1 MFEEPRTLTEFTKT
15 TSIQLPSF
23 EATDLQKKIPILT
36 FIAGTQIG
44 RRIPLAD
51 DSITMGRSDEAT
63 IMIRDTA
70 VSRLHLKIEHEPQSG
85 VYVVND
91 LGSTNGTVLNDK
103 KTLKGV
109 LSEGDKIA
117 IGRTILRFS
126 WIDAIDMAFHGEVDK
141 LINIDSLTGLVLKR
155 RFDEELNRH
164 VAVALANRSALS
176 MLMMDMDGLKQINDT
191 YGHPFGA
198 YSISE
203 TGKIIKGIISSKGLA
218 SRFGGDEFMAFLPN
232 IALEEAREIAEQIRH
247 SVKHHD
253 YEKDGTPF
261 TVTMSIGLAGLR
273 ENDSLETLL
282 KRADDALYVSKE
294 SGRNRV
300 SFIEK

>member
-1 MFEEPRTLTEFTKT
+1 MTDITKT
-15 TSIQLPSF
+15 KIFHLPCF

-51 DSITMGRSDEAT
+51 DSITLGRSDGAT
-63 IMIRDTA
+63 IMIRDRA
-70 VSRLHLKIEHEPQSG
+70 VSRLHLKIALDPKSG
-85 VYVVND
+85 VYVVKD
-91 LGSTNGTVLNDK
+91 LGSTNGMVLNDRA
-103 KTLKGV
+103 TVEGV

-155 RFDEELNRH
+155 RFDEELHRH
-164 VAVALANRSALS
+164 VAVALANRTALN
-176 MLMMDMDGLKQINDT
+176 MLMMDMDGLKQINDA

-198 YSISE
+198 YTISE
-203 TGKIIKGIISSKGLA
+203 TGKIIKGIIASKGLA

-232 IALEEAREIAEQIRH
+232 IAQEEAREIAEQIRH
-247 SVKHHD
+247 GVEHHD
-253 YEKDGTPF
+253 YEKDNTHF
-261 TVTMSIGLAGLR
+261 SVTMSLGLAGLR
-273 ENDSLETLL
+273 ENDSIETLL
-282 KRADDALYVSKE
+282 KCADDALYVSKNT
-294 SGRNRV
+294 GRNRV
-300 SFIEK
+300 SVSPYA